1 MTPLNN
7 HLHNISERL
16 SKKLKDIFL
25 KKLYIRYNSLQNLYS
40 NYENIKKIMIK
51 ILFHPQSC
59 AMHPMN
65 LIPIVQKKK
74 ILNNVSTTLNDK
86 TYSLE
91 VQKSLYLDSIKCT
104 NQILSKIINKIIDE
118 DPNATILLSSDHG
131 ARLGK
136 NYLLEKNNSVD
147 YRNINQE
154 TFISIFNSFSAIY
167 LPEKCNVY
175 YKKINSLVNQS
186 RILLSCLLDKKI
198 KLLKNE
204 FYLIIE
210 NKELINLNKKSLAY
224 ADNLQN

>member
-1 MTPLNN
+1 MF
-7 HLHNISERL
+7 
-16 SKKLKDIFL
+16 KK
-25 KKLYIRYNSLQNLYS
+25 
-40 NYENIKKIMIK
+40 EN
-51 ILFHPQSC
+51 F
-59 AMHPMN
+59 
-65 LIPIVQKKK
+65 
-74 ILNNVSTTLNDK
+74 LNNVSTTLNDK

-91 VQKSLYLDSIKCT
+91 VQKSLYLDNIKCT

-118 DPNATILLSSDHG
+118 DPNAMILLSSDHG

-167 LPEKCNVY
+167 LPEKCNIY